1 MSGIRDRYASL
12 SKAQKVPKGVP
23 AYTLWVN
30 RRAGRWVA
38 AAAPSWLTP
47 NGITLLGA
55 AFTYGALIGLWFV
68 PVGAAWG
75 TLIGVLL
82 VIGFILDSAD
92 GQLSRLRGGGTP
104 LGEWLD
110 HVLDAGRIAL
120 LHISVAAYMI
130 RVGWPLESLAWVAV
144 FLVTA
149 TLVYAGGLLVDKV
162 RSSGTT
168 APRSTV
174 MTRSVAVRAFILLPV
189 DYGVTCL
196 VFLLVPLF
204 DLFLWAY
211 VVLAVLSVLLC
222 VVYMAKWIRELS
234 AVPAA

>member
-1 MSGIRDRYASL
+1 MSGIREKYLSL
-12 SKAQKVPKGVP
+12 SNAQKVPRGVP

-38 AAAPSWLTP
+38 AAAPRWVTP
-47 NGITLLGA
+47 NGITLVGA
-55 AFTYGALIGLWFV
+55 ALTYGALIGLWVV
-68 PVGAAWG
+68 PIGVGWG
-75 TLIGVLL
+75 SLIGVLL
-82 VIGFILDSAD
+82 ILGFILDSAD

-130 RVGWPLESLAWVAV
+130 RAGWPLESLAWAAL

-149 TLVYAGGLLVDKV
+149 TLVYGGGLLVEMV
-162 RSSGTT
+162 RSCGAAGS
-168 APRSTV
+168 RSTA
-174 MTRSVAVRAFILLPV
+174 MTRAVAVRAFILLPV
-189 DYGVTCL
+189 DYGVTCV
-196 VFLLVPLF
+196 VFLLVPLVSI
-204 DLFLWAY
+204 FLWSY

-222 VVYMAKWIRELS
+222 VVYMAKWVRELR
-234 AVPAA
+234 AVPAT

>member
-1 MSGIRDRYASL
+1 MSGIRERYASL
-12 SKAQKVPKGVP
+12 SKAQKVPRGVP

-38 AAAPSWLTP
+38 AAAPAWLTP

-55 AFTYGALIGLWFV
+55 LFTYGALVGLWFV
-68 PVGAAWG
+68 PIGSAWG
-75 TLIGVLL
+75 ALIGVSLI
-82 VIGFILDSAD
+82 IGFILDSAD

-130 RVGWPLESLAWVAV
+130 RVGWPLESLGWVAV

-149 TLVYAGGLLVDKV
+149 TLVYSGGLLVDKV
-162 RSSGTT
+162 RSAG
-168 APRSTV
+168 AGPARSTS
-174 MTRSVAVRAFILLPV
+174 MSRSVAVRAFILLPV
-189 DYGVTCL
+189 DYGVTCV
-196 VFLLVPLF
+196 VFVLVPLV
-204 DLFLWAY
+204 DVFLWAY

-222 VVYMAKWIRELS
+222 VVYMAKWVRELR

>member
-1 MSGIRDRYASL
+1 MSGIRERYASL

-38 AAAPSWLTP
+38 AAAPVWLTP

-55 AFTYGALIGLWFV
+55 LFTYGALVWLWFV
-68 PVGAAWG
+68 PIGSAWG
-75 TLIGVLL
+75 ALIGVLL
-82 VIGFILDSAD
+82 IIGFILDSAD

-130 RVGWPLESLAWVAV
+130 RAGWPLESLAWAAV
-144 FLVTA
+144 FLVAA

-162 RSSGTT
+162 RSGGSG
-168 APRSTV
+168 APRSTS
-174 MTRSVAVRAFILLPV
+174 MSRTVAVRAFILLPV
-189 DYGVTCL
+189 DYGVTCV
-196 VFLLVPLF
+196 VFVLVPLV
-204 DLFLWAY
+204 DVFLWAY
-211 VVLAVLSVLLC
+211 VALAVLSVLLC
-222 VVYMAKWIRELS
+222 VVYMAKWVRELR
-234 AVPAA
+234 AVPAD